1 MLHVAGIDANIAA
14 SPWSFVVGV
23 GCDDAFHTF
32 VFGSHAVVIAFESRQ
47 HFVLV
52 DQREILQ
59 RFDVLRIANSRL
71 RTIHVDNPH
80 RIARKTELTGR
91 ILENAIRADWTA
103 LDGHISIF
111 VNFSF
116 RLCHR

>member
-1 MLHVAGIDANIAA
+1 MP
-14 SPWSFVVGV
+14 STP
-23 GCDDAFHTF
+23 
-32 VFGSHAVVIAFESRQ
+32 VFGSHAVVIAVESRQ
-47 HFVLV
+47 HFMLV

-59 RFDVLRIANSRL
+59 RFDILRITNSRL
-71 RTIHVDNPH
+71 RTIHADNPH

-103 LDGHISIF
+103 LNGHISIF

-116 RLCHR
+116 RLLPSLIRRVMDHGCIIYAGHPRVNKRNNN